1 MVVSKQLSKQ
11 IIIEIFALLF
21 LIAVIVYAIF
31 AIDKNNSNNISSQDG
46 MVIVLDNKNVSKL
59 TVLSDGQGLETEGIL
74 YNLTNNNSSEKKY
87 KIILFPSI
95 QESNVLDQI
104 KIGVDDLYIDE
115 LTKLERHN
123 GGYVVA
129 SGNLKAGYTNRHLF
143 KFWYKLDTKEELV
156 KEVEFDFKLVIE

>member
-1 MVVSKQLSKQ
+1 MGVSKQLSKQ
-11 IIIEIFALLF
+11 IILEIFALLF

-115 LTKLERHN
+115 Q
-123 GGYVVA
+123 
-129 SGNLKAGYTNRHLF
+129 YT
-143 KFWYKLDTKEELV
+143 
-156 KEVEFDFKLVIE
+156 VIEILRKQKEYHRSTYRRI

>member
-11 IIIEIFALLF
+11 IMIEIIALLF

-46 MVIVLDNKNVSKL
+46 MVIVLDNKNVSEL
-59 TVLSDGQGLETEGIL
+59 TALSDGQGLENEGIL
-74 YNLTNNNSSEKKY
+74 YNLTNNNSSEKNY

-95 QESNVLDQI
+95 QDSKILDQI
-104 KIGVDDLYIDE
+104 KIGVDDLYVEE
-115 LTKLERHN
+115 LTKLKRHN

-143 KFWYKLDTKEELV
+143 KFWYKLDTKKELIKDV
-156 KEVEFDFKLVIE
+156 KFDFKLVIE